1 MREKKLLDY
10 HYEEIIGNDMEK
22 IKKKKKI
29 LSRIKRTLKRNYTFR
44 YLSRHAGKGNREMIK
59 KVHVANLNN

>member
-29 LSRIKRTLKRNYTFR
+29 LSRIKRILKRNYTF
-44 YLSRHAGKGNREMIK
+44 
-59 KVHVANLNN
+59 